1 MIRAR
6 VVHSDGRDEVY
17 DGVVKIIEAMDK
29 LLIYTKDQTFTIYTD
44 EVLFTQFW
52 DQGSE

>member
-6 VVHSDGRDEVY
+6 IVHSDGRDEVY
-17 DGVVKIIEAMDK
+17 EGVVKIIQALDK
-29 LLIYTKDQTFTIYTD
+29 ILIYTKDQTFTIYSD
-44 EVLFTQFW
+44 EVLFTHFW

>member
-6 VVHSDGRDEVY
+6 IVHSDGRDEVY
-17 DGVVKIIEAMDK
+17 EGVVKIIQAMDK
-29 LLIYTKDQTFTIYTD
+29 ILIYTKDQTFTIYSD
-44 EVLFTQFW
+44 EVLFTHFW